1 MRLPG
6 NVCRHD
12 GPGLAARVAEHTA
25 VRHVLRPR
33 GGHVWFYGRVRPPVD
48 SGSRCEWSQRTPRVF
63 APCSG
68 TFGYIPKINASL
80 AVVANTELGLAVDQA
95 VIGALDIL
103 GV

>member
-1 MRLPG
+1 M
-6 NVCRHD
+6 
-12 GPGLAARVAEHTA
+12 
-25 VRHVLRPR
+25 
-33 GGHVWFYGRVRPPVD
+33 D
-48 SGSRCEWSQRTPRVF
+48 SGSRCEWSQRTPR
-63 APCSG
+63 ACSLLTVG